1 MVTLLALTVLP
12 GASASATGTVKLPAS
27 LTELGEAD
35 HVYRC
40 RPELSRSS
48 LPVVLE
54 RTLDD
59 VTAPGEVEGIAF
71 DRERQEMLISCNRG
85 AQIVLG
91 MPRGL
96 YQGYH
101 EEIHEVF
108 AYTMTDSWSAQS

>member
-1 MVTLLALTVLP
+1 M
-12 GASASATGTVKLPAS
+12 
-27 LTELGEAD
+27 
-35 HVYRC
+35 
-40 RPELSRSS
+40 
-48 LPVVLE
+48 LE

-59 VTAPGEVEGIAF
+59 VTAPGEVEGISF

-91 MPRGL
+91 MPQGL

-108 AYTMTDSWSAQS
+108 VYAMTDSRSAQS